1 MMDRKQD
8 DPGEEHIAFLER
20 EIRILQRRVKL
31 HDTGHIKSAINTL
44 KARMREIKRYQNGDP
59 DWYDEYLTGY

>member
-1 MMDRKQD
+1 MDRKQD
-8 DPGEEHIAFLER
+8 SPAEEHISFLER

-31 HDTGHIKSAINTL
+31 HDTGHIKTTINSL